1 VFDYADL
8 EHLRNK
14 RLHTEVKLKEG
25 DDRTQAQQDR
35 DRVIY
40 TSAFRRL
47 SKITQVVSPDS
58 GHVFHNRLTHSMQV
72 AQVGRRLAEKL
83 RLRYEQLTEEIGGMD
98 PDVVEAA
105 CFAHDLGHPPFGHI
119 AEEKLNELASA
130 HGGFEGNAQSFR
142 IVTKLAFMSPKY
154 DGLDLTRATLGAIL
168 KYPWM
173 EGQNKEKP
181 KKWGAYSSEKEDF
194 DFARDLSNLQP
205 MRKSPEAELM
215 DWSDDVTYSV
225 HDIEDFYR
233 AGLIPMHL
241 LAQLVD
247 HPERTRFFDDVYQR
261 NKDDAKFFARADLE
275 EAFKNVLISH
285 WRLGEAY
292 TGDREQRARLR
303 DFTGGLVHRYINGV
317 ELRKSGSR
325 VEVVINPEFVKEVA
339 ILKQLTWTYVIE
351 APALATQQ
359 AGQKEV
365 ITKLFHVYADAAKSP
380 NHWNLFPPY
389 YREQLEKSA
398 SETEK
403 IRTVVDL
410 IAGMTERLAVEKYTQ
425 LLGISPD
432 KSLHET
438 VW

>member
-1 VFDYADL
+1 MFDYADL
-8 EHLRNK
+8 EHPRNK
-14 RLHTEVKLKEG
+14 RLHTEAKLKEG
-25 DDRTQAQQDR
+25 DDRTPAQQDR

-58 GHVFHNRLTHSMQV
+58 GHVFHNRLTHSLQV

-83 RLRYEQLTEEIGGMD
+83 RLKYAQLTDEIGGID

-119 AEEKLNELASA
+119 AEEKLNELAFS

-142 IVTKLAFMSPKY
+142 IVTQLAFMAPKY
-154 DGLDLTRATLGAIL
+154 PGLDLTRATLGAIL
-168 KYPWM
+168 KYPWIR
-173 EGQNKEKP
+173 GQNPDKP
-181 KKWGAYSSEKEDF
+181 KKWGAYESEKSEF
-194 DFARDLSNLQP
+194 EFARDLPNLIALQ
-205 MRKSPEAELM
+205 KSPEAELM

-247 HPERTRFFDDVYQR
+247 HPERVRFFDDVYER
-261 NKDDAKFFARADLE
+261 HKDDAKFFPRADLE
-275 EAFKNVLISH
+275 EAFKNVLIMH

-292 TGDREQRARLR
+292 TGAREQRARLR

-317 ELRKSGSR
+317 ELRKHGGKLG
-325 VEVVINPEFVKEVA
+325 VVINPEFVKEVT
-339 ILKQLTWTYVIE
+339 ILKELTWTYVID

-365 ITKLFHVYADAAKSP
+365 IGKLFAVYAEAADSRK
-380 NHWNLFPPY
+380 HWNLFPPY
-389 YREQLEKSA
+389 YREQLEASS
-398 SETEK
+398 SETER
-403 IRTVVDL
+403 IRTVVDW

-438 VW
+438 F

>member
-1 VFDYADL
+1 MFNYASI
-8 EHLRNK
+8 EHPRNK
-14 RLHTEVKLKEG
+14 RLRTEVKLKEG
-25 DDRTQAQQDR
+25 DDRTPAQQDR

-58 GHVFHNRLTHSMQV
+58 GHVFHNRLTHSLQV

-83 RLRYEQLTEEIGGMD
+83 RLRHEQLTEEIGGID
-98 PDVVEAA
+98 PDVVEAS

-119 AEEKLNELASA
+119 AEEKLNELASS

-154 DGLDLTRATLGAIL
+154 PGLDLTRATLSAIL

-173 EGQNKEKP
+173 QGQNSKKP
-181 KKWGAYSSEKEDF
+181 KKWGAYGSEKDDF
-194 DFARDLSNLQP
+194 EFARSLPNLLPLQ
-205 MRKSPEAELM
+205 KSAEAELM

-247 HPERTRFFDDVYQR
+247 HPERIRFFDDVYER
-261 NKDDAKFFARADLE
+261 HKDDPNFFPRADLE
-275 EAFKNVLISH
+275 EAFKNVLITH

-292 TGDREQRARLR
+292 TGSRDQRARLR

-317 ELRKSGSR
+317 ELRKQDDKVS
-325 VEVVINPEFVKEVA
+325 VVINPEFVKEVT
-339 ILKQLTWTYVIE
+339 ILKELTWTYVIE

-359 AGQKEV
+359 AGQKE
-365 ITKLFHVYADAAKSP
+365 IIEKLFSVYSEAACSP
-380 NHWNLFPPY
+380 KRWNLFPPY
-389 YREQLEKSA
+389 YREQLEDSS
-398 SETEK
+398 SETER
-403 IRTVVDL
+403 IRLVVDW

-432 KSLHET
+432 KSLHEI